1 MITYTSPQGSPE
13 WLAERRGVI
22 TGSRFADA
30 RAKPK
35 SGAPSKDCLNY
46 AMDLARERI
55 GGSVMPTFAN
65 AAMRMG
71 TEQEPFARMAYER
84 DSGTFVIEA
93 GFIATDDR
101 KFGVSVDGLID
112 DLGIYECKTM
122 VSSATLFKAV
132 VKGDIS
138 AYTDQCEGC
147 MWLLQRDWVDLH
159 LWVPDLPQ
167 FSKVIRITRDDD
179 RIETLEKDLL
189 WFDGLVSEFESQL
202 RKVAPAPA
210 TATTF

>member
-1 MITYTSPQGSPE
+1 MITYTSAQGSPE

-22 TGSRFADA
+22 TGSRFADC
-30 RAKPK
+30 RSRLK
-35 SGAPSKDCLNY
+35 SGAPSAACLAY
-46 AMDLARERI
+46 AQDLARERL
-55 GGSVMPTFAN
+55 GGTSAPTFSN

-84 DSGTFVIEA
+84 AGGTFVIEA
-93 GFIATDDR
+93 GFCCTDDR

-122 VSSATLFKAV
+122 VSSATLFEAV

-159 LWVPDLPQ
+159 LWVPDLPA
-167 FSKVIRITRDDD
+167 FSKVIRITRNDD
-179 RIETLEKDLL
+179 RIEGLEKDLV

-202 RKVAPAPA
+202 RKVVPTTA
-210 TATTF
+210 ATTF